1 MSGSDAPAMR
11 GVVTAAELRT
21 ALQWE
26 PLIDAIDDGH
36 REVLA
41 RSERVLM
48 HDGPNS
54 YLVWHAWAPGS
65 VIVTKMVTIIP
76 GNPHGPAVQALV
88 AVFDGVTGAPI
99 GLIDGTELTYWKT
112 AAVSAMATRYLA
124 RSDTDTLLMVGAGSL
139 APYLIAAHRSVR
151 PSIKRVLVWNRTRE
165 KAEAVAQACGGE
177 VAADL
182 AEACASARL
191 ISCATASE
199 VPLLCGEW
207 LLPGTHVDLVGGFT
221 PTMREADDVVVRRG
235 RWFVDHRGTIH
246 DVGDLIQPI
255 NDAVCTSEDILG
267 DLQALACGTNPGRLT
282 DDEITVFKSAG
293 GAHLDLIAARHVLAV
308 VPPLISPP
316 R

>member
-1 MSGSDAPAMR
+1 MMSGSGAPVM
-11 GVVTAAELRT
+11 GGLITAAALRS
-21 ALQWE
+21 ALRWE
-26 PLIDAIDDGH
+26 PLIEAIDDGH
-36 REVLA
+36 RQTLP

-48 HDGPNS
+48 HEGPNS

-88 AVFDGVTGAPI
+88 AVFDGATGAPI

-124 RSDTDTLLMVGAGSL
+124 RHDVDTLLMVGAGSL

-151 PSIKRVLVWNRTRE
+151 PSISRVLVWNRTRE
-165 KAEAVAQACGGE
+165 KAEEVAQGCGGE

-182 AEACASARL
+182 ERACADARL

-199 VPLLCGEW
+199 SPLLRGDW
-207 LLPGTHVDLVGGFT
+207 LMPGTHVDLVGGFT
-221 PTMREADDVVVRRG
+221 PTMREADDEVVRRG
-235 RWFVDHRGTIH
+235 RWFVDHPGTID
-246 DVGDLIQPI
+246 DVGDLVQPI
-255 NDAVCTSEDILG
+255 NAAVCTSADIRG
-267 DLQALACGTNPGRLT
+267 DLQALARGTHPGRLT
-282 DDEITVFKSAG
+282 DNEITVFKSAG
-293 GAHLDLIAARHVLAV
+293 GAHLDLMAARHVLAV
-308 VPPLISPP
+308 VA